1 MKKTYLL
8 FAGLASV
15 LFGCKKDYT
24 CSCSWTYT
32 DVNTTTGQV
41 LESSNG
47 IDGTPII
54 IKDVKKKA
62 KEKCEAYSYVSTD
75 TYTDSYT
82 GETFVETYTYTC
94 SID

>member
-8 FAGLASV
+8 FAGMASI

-24 CSCSWTYT
+24 CACSWTYT
-32 DVNTTTGQV
+32 EVNTTTGQV

-54 IKDVKKKA
+54 IKDVKK
-62 KEKCEAYSYVSTD
+62 SL
-75 TYTDSYT
+75 
-82 GETFVETYTYTC
+82 
-94 SID
+94 SILYLKNRNKQNQSNHS